1 MCRGLTLLLED
12 VSVVRGLSLPKLG
25 GRTIYPWVQVGV
37 RSHPP
42 SIVNQDSPIRATAPP
57 NLLMPSSARR
67 KFKQASNLLPLHQPQ
82 EISVARLTNSLS
94 CLWIR
99 SDGERVHAGHM
110 QARSLARQCSTPGSS
125 VPRTSTRRI
134 PSRVCR
140 LPVSQVALC
149 RVLAAK
155 GFDGRRYLC
164 ENHNYVC
171 LGGGGLMVSH
181 TSYLAG
187 RRAYIP

>member
-1 MCRGLTLLLED
+1 M
-12 VSVVRGLSLPKLG
+12 SVVRGLSLPKLG
-25 GRTIYPWVQVGV
+25 GRTISPWVQVGV

-42 SIVNQDSPIRATAPP
+42 SIVNQNSPIKPTAPP
-57 NLLMPSSARR
+57 NPLILGMPSSAGC
-67 KFKQASNLLPLHQPQ
+67 KSKQASNLLPLHQPQ
-82 EISVARLTNSLS
+82 EISVACLTNSLS
-94 CLWIR
+94 CLWNR
-99 SDGERVHAGHM
+99 SDGEYLSACRAHAG
-110 QARSLARQCSTPGSS
+110 ALAREPMQHPRSS

-140 LPVSQVALC
+140 LPVSRVALG

-164 ENHNYVC
+164 ENHNHVC

-181 TSYLAG
+181 TSYLAS